1 MDQSMMPSGL
11 RFAAAR
17 MASFSRNCFRVEP
30 SSNSTARASSVI
42 TFNFPEGSTLDL
54 RSLCFYCKASGQEN
68 AVATSRFP
76 RHAPG
81 SLIQRIELL

>member
-1 MDQSMMPSGL
+1 
-11 RFAAAR
+11 
-17 MASFSRNCFRVEP
+17 MASFSRNCFRIEP

-76 RHAPG
+76 RHAPAECRLF
-81 SLIQRIELL
+81 SESSSWSTASIFIQA